1 MTLVFQERASK
12 RNLDPYTQ
20 YCVKLQQE
28 EANMASNL
36 AINDTLLNAAFEIGG
51 YSSKKETVNTALQ
64 EFIQRR
70 KSEELIQLFGTIEY
84 DADYDYKK
92 LRARE
97 QK

>member
-1 MTLVFQERASK
+1 
-12 RNLDPYTQ
+12 
-20 YCVKLQQE
+20 
-28 EANMASNL
+28 MASNL
-36 AINDTLLNAAFEIGG
+36 AINDNLLNNAFQIGG

-70 KSEELIQLFGTIEY
+70 KSEELIKLFGTVEY

-97 QK
+97 SK

>member
-1 MTLVFQERASK
+1 MGQCQGLSDVVE
-12 RNLDPYTQ
+12 NE
-20 YCVKLQQE
+20 VKLICLP
-28 EANMASNL
+28 ALATNITSNL
-36 AINDTLLNAAFEIGG
+36 AINDTLLNAAFELGG

-70 KSEELIQLFGTIEY
+70 KSEELMQLFGTIEY

-92 LRARE
+92 LRVRE